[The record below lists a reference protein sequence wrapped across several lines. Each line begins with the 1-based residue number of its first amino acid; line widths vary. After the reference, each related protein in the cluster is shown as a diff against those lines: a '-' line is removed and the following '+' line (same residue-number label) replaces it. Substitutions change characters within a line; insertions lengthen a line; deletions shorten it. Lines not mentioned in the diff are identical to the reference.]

1 VHVCDSVV
9 IWVTALL
16 LLFALRDRGAVI
28 PAATQSQAGTTGAR
42 AADGTPAAVAPGAP
56 LPQDARLR

>member
-1 VHVCDSVV
+1 VHVANSGV

-16 LLFALRDRGAVI
+16 LLFALRGRGPV
-28 PAATQSQAGTTGAR
+28 ATSARAEAAGTR
-42 AADGTPAAVAPGAP
+42 AAPVADGSPAPAAPGAP